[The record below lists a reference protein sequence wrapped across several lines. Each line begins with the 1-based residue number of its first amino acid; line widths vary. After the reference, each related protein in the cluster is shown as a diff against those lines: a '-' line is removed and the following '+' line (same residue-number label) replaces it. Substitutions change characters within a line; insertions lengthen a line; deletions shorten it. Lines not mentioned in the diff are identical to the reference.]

1 MKSEDY
7 WSINLGYIEPTNTKH
22 KIKMN
27 GTLEQVLGIKIYQNQ
42 SIEEI
47 LYDIDNYADNILEGL
62 ESEENIIEET
72 HKIKNALR
80 KLGVL
85 SS

>member
-1 MKSEDY
+1 MNSEDY
-7 WSINLGYIEPTNTKH
+7 WSIHLGYIEPNTKH
-22 KIKMN
+22 KIKLN
-27 GTLEQVLGIKIYQNQ
+27 VKIYQNQ

-47 LYDIDNYADNILEGL
+47 LYDIDCYADNILEGL
-62 ESEENIIEET
+62 ESEENIIEES

-85 SS
+85 AR